1 MISLKIRRMITAD
14 VATVYQIEKNSF
26 PIPWSQNSFLN
37 DINNN
42 KCARY
47 LVACV
52 DDKIIGY
59 CGIWIILDEGHIT
72 NIAISKEYRNLGIG
86 KELFSTLINYSAQLG
101 VRYITLEVRKSNTI
115 AQRIYSDLGFYRVSI
130 RKRYYEDNHEDAFI
144 MVSEV
149 NCNIDEDFS
158 EENYS
163 KLVMID
169 NK

>member
-1 MISLKIRRMITAD
+1 MIGLNIRRMNIDD
-14 VATVYQIEKNSF
+14 VAKVYQIEKDSF

-47 LVACV
+47 LVACI
-52 DDKIIGY
+52 DDKIVGY
-59 CGIWIILDEGHIT
+59 CGIWIILDEGHVT

-86 KELFSTLINYSAQLG
+86 KALFSTLISYSAQLG
-101 VRYITLEVRKSNTI
+101 VRYITLEVRKSNSI
-115 AQRIYSDLGFYRVSI
+115 AQKIYSDLGFYRVSI

-149 NCNIDEDFS
+149 NCDIDDNFS
-158 EENYS
+158 DENYS

>member
-1 MISLKIRRMITAD
+1 MIGLNIRRMNIDD
-14 VATVYQIEKNSF
+14 VAKVYQIEKDSF

-47 LVACV
+47 LVACI
-52 DDKIIGY
+52 DDKIVGY
-59 CGIWIILDEGHIT
+59 CGIWIILDEGHVT

-86 KELFSTLINYSAQLG
+86 KALFSTLISYSAQLG
-101 VRYITLEVRKSNTI
+101 VRYITLEVRKSNSI
-115 AQRIYSDLGFYRVSI
+115 AQKIYSDLGFYRVSV

-149 NCNIDEDFS
+149 NCDIDDNFS
-158 EENYS
+158 DENYS

>member
-1 MISLKIRRMITAD
+1 MISLKIRRMNTAD
-14 VATVYQIEKNSF
+14 VARVYKIEKDSF

-37 DINNN
+37 DIRNN

-47 LVACV
+47 LVACI
-52 DDKIIGY
+52 DDKIVGY

-72 NIAISKEYRNLGIG
+72 NIAISKEYRNSGIG

-101 VRYITLEVRKSNTI
+101 VRYITLEVRKSNLI
-115 AQRIYSDLGFYRVSI
+115 AQKIYSDLGFYRVSV

-149 NCNIDEDFS
+149 NCNIDENFS